1 MGNIVG
7 IDLGTSNSVAA
18 FKLADVE
25 VVTAA
30 ENTPPDRKLTRSIV
44 TIQDG
49 RFIVGEAAYRQRN
62 AAPEQTIS
70 SIKRLMGRGF
80 SDPVVQNQIQHLGYK
95 VTESSQGTENSLA
108 VWLDGKEYEPED
120 ISAAILRQVLDN
132 AEAYQATTGQNSRI
146 TGAVITIPAYFNDK
160 QRHAT
165 LTAAKR
171 AKLIT
176 VELLPEPTAA
186 AISYGFKPDSE
197 DVKTILVYDF
207 GGGTFDASLITTA
220 GNQFIELGKAG
231 DLWLGGDDVDS
242 RLVNLIK
249 QKVAQAEGLAD
260 IEDLIAKLPH
270 YQRVRFV
277 QDLKLAAE
285 RAKIDLSQAESAL
298 VQPATPLIDDLG
310 MAISIDVSVT
320 RAEFEALISP
330 LIDRTLEI
338 CQDAI
343 KYSDYP
349 QDTIDMVLL
358 VGGSSQI
365 PLVQARVQSVFGKER
380 VLVHPRPM
388 YAVAEGAA
396 IVAAG
401 LTEQVSTVSRN
412 YCIELADESRFILV
426 KQGEILPLMKT
437 HTLRTVADGQRL
449 IHFKFFSPDDVRTQ
463 HDRQQHDELIGD
475 MWLVLNAAYPRGTE
489 ILLTVELDE
498 QHSAIQIA
506 AILKNDPSV
515 RESCSFSRGGVDEKI
530 SLEVESLIEEI
541 NEEWNLTNH
550 GVAEVNRLAGDI
562 IKSVNQIKDGNL
574 AQRQDRLE
582 AAQSKLQEL
591 KLFASKDLTWVE
603 LLLNELRFVLDYC
616 QHDLHE
622 QQIERIEEIIGRLE
636 RILATQNLSGVDS
649 CLAEGRQE
657 RDNLPDLVK
666 AVLYCRNGISQA
678 DTIAPTH
685 TRSMRVKFDR
695 ILVGMKY
702 NDRADIDR
710 LIGELIAELEPYED
724 IAAPNNSISYS
735 VTK

>member
-25 VVTAA
+25 IVTAA
-30 ENTPPDRKLTRSIV
+30 DNTAPDRKLTRSIV
-44 TIQDG
+44 TVQAG
-49 RFIVGEAAYRQRN
+49 RIVVGEAAYRQLN

-80 SDPVVQNQIQHLGYK
+80 TDTVVQNQLQQLSYK

-132 AEAYQATTGQNSRI
+132 AEAFQAKTGQNSRI

-165 LTAAKR
+165 LIAAQK
-171 AKLIT
+171 AKLTKI
-176 VELLPEPTAA
+176 ELLPEPTAA
-186 AISYGFKPDSE
+186 AISYGFKPDAE
-197 DVKTILVYDF
+197 DVQTILVYDF

-249 QKVAQAEGLAD
+249 HKVATAEGLAD
-260 IEDLIAKLPH
+260 IDGLIAKMPH
-270 YQRVRFV
+270 YQRVRFT

-285 RAKIDLSQAESAL
+285 RAKIDLSQAASAL
-298 VQPATPLIDDLG
+298 VQPATPLIDEMG
-310 MAISIDVSVT
+310 MAMSIDVTVT
-320 RAEFEALISP
+320 RAEFEAIILP

-349 QDTIDMVLL
+349 QDTIDLVLL
-358 VGGSSQI
+358 VGGSAQI
-365 PLVQARVQSVFGKER
+365 PLVQSRVQSVFGTRR
-380 VLVHPRPM
+380 VVVHPRPM

-412 YCIELADESRFILV
+412 YCIELEHQPRYVLV

-437 HTLRTVADGQRL
+437 HTVKTVGDGQRL
-449 IHFKFFSPDDVRTQ
+449 IHFKFFSPDDVRSQ
-463 HDRQQHDELIGD
+463 RDRQQHDESIGE
-475 MWLVLNAAYPRGTE
+475 MWLVLNAAYPRDTE
-489 ILLTVELDE
+489 VLLTIELDE
-498 QHSAIQIA
+498 QHSSIQIS

-515 RESCSFSRGGVDEKI
+515 RESCSFSRGGIDEKI
-530 SLEVESLIEEI
+530 SHQVAEQLQGLKQLE
-541 NEEWNLTNH
+541 LTPY
-550 GVAEVNRLAGDI
+550 GVAEANRLAGDI
-562 IKSVNQIKDGNL
+562 MKSVNQLKGGNL

-582 AAQSKLQEL
+582 DAQAKLQEL
-591 KLFASKDLTWVE
+591 ESLASVDRSLAGFY
-603 LLLNELRFVLDYC
+603 LSDFQLVLEYC
-616 QHDLHE
+616 RQHLHDL
-622 QQIERIEEIIGRLE
+622 QLTRIEEMVDRLTSL
-636 RILATQNLSGVDS
+636 LANNNLAALEQCLVD
-649 CLAEGRQE
+649 AKQE
-657 RDNLPDLVK
+657 HENLPDLVK
-666 AVLYCRNGISQA
+666 IVLYCQSGVMRAAS
-678 DTIAPTH
+678 IAPTH
-685 TRSMRVKFDR
+685 ARSMKMKFDR
-695 ILVGMKY
+695 LLTAMKY
-702 NDRADIDR
+702 QDLPEAER
-710 LIGELIAELEPYED
+710 LISELMPDVEAYANQET
-724 IAAPNNSISYS
+724 ATVQIS
-735 VTK
+735 TGIK

>member
-25 VVTAA
+25 IVTATQ
-30 ENTPPDRKLTRSIV
+30 NTPPDRKLTRSIV

-49 RFIVGEAAYRQRN
+49 QLIVGEAAYRQLN
-62 AAPEQTIS
+62 AAPEQTIV

-95 VTESSQGTENSLA
+95 VTEFSEGTANSLA

-132 AEAYQATTGQNSRI
+132 AQAYQAQPGQNSRI

-165 LTAAKR
+165 ITAAKK
-171 AKLIT
+171 AQLTT

-249 QKVAQAEGLAD
+249 QKVATAEELAD
-260 IEDLIAKLPH
+260 IDGLIAKMPH
-270 YQRVRFV
+270 YQRVRFR

-285 RAKIDLSQAESAL
+285 RAKIDLSNAISVM
-298 VQPATPLIDDLG
+298 VQPATPLIDEMG
-310 MAISIDVSVT
+310 MAISIDVTVT
-320 RAEFEALISP
+320 RKEFEALISP

-358 VGGSSQI
+358 VGGSAQI
-365 PLVQARVQSVFGKER
+365 PLVQSRVESVFGRER
-380 VLVHPRPM
+380 VVVHPRPM

-412 YCIELADESRFILV
+412 YCIELADEPRFILV
-426 KQGEILPLMKT
+426 KQGEILPVQTT
-437 HTLRTVADGQRL
+437 HTLKTVADGQKL
-449 IHFKFFSPDDVRTQ
+449 IHFKFFSPDDVRSQ
-463 HDRQQHDELIGD
+463 VDSLQHDELIGD

-498 QHSAIQIA
+498 QHHSIQIA

-530 SLEVESLIEEI
+530 SLEVESLITEI
-541 NEEWNLTNH
+541 SETFSLTPY
-550 GVAEVNRLAGDI
+550 GVTEVNRLAGDI
-562 IKSVNQIKDGNL
+562 IKSMNQIKEGNL
-574 AQRQDRLE
+574 AQHQDRLE
-582 AAQSKLQEL
+582 AAQSKLREL
-591 KLFASKDLTWVE
+591 KSFASVDLTRAE
-603 LLLNELRFVLDYC
+603 SLLNELQFAMEYGRQDL
-616 QHDLHE
+616 HDL
-622 QQIERIEEIIGRLE
+622 QIARIETTINNLESII
-636 RILATQNLSGVDS
+636 ASQNLSAIDS
-649 CLAEGRQE
+649 CLTAGRTE
-657 RDNLPDLVK
+657 CENLPDVVK
-666 AVLYCRNGISQA
+666 AVLYCRSAVSQA
-678 DTIAPTH
+678 NSISPTH
-685 TRSMRVKFDR
+685 GRALRIKFDK
-695 ILVGMKY
+695 ILVAMKY
-702 NDRADIDR
+702 QDRSEFDR
-710 LIGELIAELEPYED
+710 LISELVSELEPYED
-724 IAAPNNSISYS
+724 VSTP
-735 VTK
+735 VTLITSKVTR

>member
-30 ENTPPDRKLTRSIV
+30 DNTAPDRKLTRSIV

-49 RFIVGEAAYRQRN
+49 RLVVGEAAYRQLN
-62 AAPEQTIS
+62 AAPENTIS

-80 SDPVVQNQIQHLGYK
+80 SDAVVQNQLQHLGYK
-95 VTESSQGTENSLA
+95 VTAASQGTENSLA
-108 VWLDGKEYEPED
+108 VWLDGTEYEPED
-120 ISAAILRQVLDN
+120 ISAAILRQVIDN
-132 AEAYQATTGQNSRI
+132 AEAYQAHTGQNSKI

-165 LTAAKR
+165 LTAAQK
-171 AKLIT
+171 AKLTKI
-176 VELLPEPTAA
+176 ELLPEPTAA

-249 QKVAQAEGLAD
+249 QKVATAEGLAD
-260 IEDLIAKLPH
+260 IDGLIAKMPH

-285 RAKIDLSQAESAL
+285 RAKIDLSNSISVM
-298 VQPATPLIDDLG
+298 VQPATPLLDDLG
-310 MAISIDVSVT
+310 MAISIDVTVT
-320 RAEFEALISP
+320 RTEFEELILP

-349 QDTIDMVLL
+349 QETIDMVLL

-365 PLVQARVQSVFGKER
+365 PLVQSRVQSVFGRER
-380 VLVHPRPM
+380 VVVHLRPM

-412 YCIELADESRFILV
+412 YCIELADEPRFVLV
-426 KQGEILPLMKT
+426 KQGEILPLIKT
-437 HTLRTVADGQRL
+437 HTFKTGGDGQRL
-449 IHFKFFSPDDVRTQ
+449 IHFKFFSPDDVKSQ
-463 HDRQQHDELIGD
+463 LDSQPHDELIGD
-475 MWLVLNAAYPRGTE
+475 MWLVLNAAYPKGTE
-489 ILLTVELDE
+489 MLLTIELDE
-498 QHSAIQIA
+498 QHNSIQIA

-515 RESCSFSRGGVDEKI
+515 RESCSFSRGGIDEKI
-530 SLEVESLIEEI
+530 SLEVESLLQEL
-541 NEEWNLTNH
+541 NDEWVMTPA
-550 GVAEVNRLAGDI
+550 GVAEANRLAGDI
-562 IKSVNQIKDGNL
+562 IKSTNQIKNGNL

-582 AAQSKLQEL
+582 VAQSKLQEL
-591 KLFASKDLTWVE
+591 KIFASKDLSWIGLGLSE
-603 LLLNELRFVLDYC
+603 MQFVIEYC
-616 QHDLHE
+616 SNHLHDL
-622 QQIERIEEIIGRLE
+622 QIVRIKEIIEKLTNV
-636 RILATQNLSGVDS
+636 LATQNLSAIDS
-649 CLAEGRQE
+649 CLAENRQE

-666 AVLYCRNGISQA
+666 NVLYCRYGIGQA
-678 DTIAPTH
+678 DTISPTH
-685 TRSMRVKFDR
+685 AQSMKIKFNRLLTSLKYKDR
-695 ILVGMKY
+695 PE
-702 NDRADIDR
+702 IDR
-710 LIGELIAELEPYED
+710 LIAELIAEVEPY
-724 IAAPNNSISYS
+724 NNQRNQGGSIDTRP
-735 VTK
+735 TK

>member
-25 VVTAA
+25 IVTAA
-30 ENTPPDRKLTRSIV
+30 DNTAPERKLTRSIV
-44 TIQDG
+44 TVQAG
-49 RFIVGEAAYRQRN
+49 RIVVGEAAYRQLN

-80 SDPVVQNQIQHLGYK
+80 TDTVVQNQLQQLSYK

-132 AEAYQATTGQNSRI
+132 AEAFQAKTGQNSRI

-165 LTAAKR
+165 LTAAQK
-171 AKLIT
+171 AKLTKI
-176 VELLPEPTAA
+176 ELLPEPTAA

-197 DVKTILVYDF
+197 DVQTILVYDF

-249 QKVAQAEGLAD
+249 QKVAAAEGLAD
-260 IEDLIAKLPH
+260 IDALIAKMPH
-270 YQRVRFV
+270 YQRVRFN

-285 RAKIDLSQAESAL
+285 RAKIDLSQATTAL
-298 VQPATPLIDDLG
+298 VQPATPLLDEMG
-310 MAISIDVSVT
+310 MAISIDVTVT
-320 RAEFEALISP
+320 RAEFESLILP

-349 QDTIDMVLL
+349 QDTIDLVLL
-358 VGGSSQI
+358 VGGSAQI
-365 PLVQARVQSVFGKER
+365 PLVQSRVQSVFGVDR
-380 VLVHPRPM
+380 VVVHPRPM

-412 YCIELADESRFILV
+412 YCIELEHQPRYVLV

-437 HTLRTVADGQRL
+437 HTVKTVGDGQRL
-449 IHFKFFSPDDVRTQ
+449 IHFKFFSPDDVRSQ
-463 HDRQQHDELIGD
+463 RDRQQHDELIGE
-475 MWLVLNAAYPRGTE
+475 MWLVLNAAYPKDTE
-489 ILLTVELDE
+489 VLLTIELDE
-498 QHSAIQIA
+498 QHSSIQIS

-515 RESCSFSRGGVDEKI
+515 RESCSFSRGGIDEKI
-530 SLEVESLIEEI
+530 SHQVAEQIQGLKQLD
-541 NEEWNLTNH
+541 LTPY
-550 GVAEVNRLAGDI
+550 GVAEANRLAGDI
-562 IKSVNQIKDGNL
+562 MKSVNQIKGGNL
-574 AQRQDRLE
+574 ADRQDRLE
-582 AAQSKLQEL
+582 DAQAKLKEL
-591 KLFASKDLTWVE
+591 ESLASVDRSLAGFY
-603 LLLNELRFVLDYC
+603 LSDFQLVLEHC
-616 QHDLHE
+616 RQHLHDL
-622 QQIERIEEIIGRLE
+622 QITIIEELVDRLTT
-636 RILATQNLSGVDS
+636 ILTNNNLAALEH
-649 CLAEGRQE
+649 CLIDAKQE
-657 RDNLPDLVK
+657 HENLPDLIKV
-666 AVLYCRNGISQA
+666 VLYCQSGVMRAAS
-678 DTIAPTH
+678 IAPTH
-685 TRSMRVKFDR
+685 ARSMSIKFER
-695 ILVGMKY
+695 LLTAMKY
-702 NDRADIDR
+702 KDLPEADK
-710 LIGELIAELEPYED
+710 LIADLLPDVSTYVNQETVT
-724 IAAPNNSISYS
+724 AQIS
-735 VTK
+735 TGIK

>member
-1 MGNIVG
+1 MGNTVG

-44 TIQDG
+44 TTQDG
-49 RFIVGEAAYRQRN
+49 RLVVGEAAYRQLN
-62 AAPEQTIS
+62 AAPEQTIV

-80 SDPVVQNQIQHLGYK
+80 SDPVVQNQIQNLGYK
-95 VTESSQGTENSLA
+95 VTEASQGTENSLA
-108 VWLDGKEYEPED
+108 VWLDDKEYQPED
-120 ISAAILRQVLDN
+120 ISAAILRQVLDY
-132 AEAYQATTGQNSRI
+132 AEAYQSKTGQNSRI

-165 LTAAKR
+165 LTAANR
-171 AKLIT
+171 AKLTT

-207 GGGTFDASLITTA
+207 GGGTFDASLITAA

-231 DLWLGGDDVDS
+231 DLWLGGDDLDT
-242 RLVNLIK
+242 RLVNLIE
-249 QKVAQAEGLAD
+249 QKVAEAEGLAD
-260 IEDLIAKLPH
+260 IQGLVAKMPH

-285 RAKIDLSQAESAL
+285 RAKIDLSQGMSATI
-298 VQPATPLIDDLG
+298 QPATPLIDDLG
-310 MAISIDVSVT
+310 LAVSIDVTIT
-320 RAEFEALISP
+320 RPEFEALILP

-365 PLVQARVQSVFGKER
+365 PLVQSRVQSVFGHNR
-380 VLVHPRPM
+380 VVVHPRPM

-412 YCIELADESRFILV
+412 YCIELADEPRFVLV

-437 HTLRTVADGQRL
+437 HTFKTGGDGQRL
-449 IHFKFFSPDDVRTQ
+449 IHFKFFSPDNVRSQ
-463 HDRQQHDELIGD
+463 LDSQQHDEPIGD
-475 MWLVLNAAYPRGTE
+475 MWLVLNAAYPKGTE
-489 ILLTVELDE
+489 VLLTIELDE
-498 QHSAIQIA
+498 QHNSIQIT

-515 RESCSFSRGGVDEKI
+515 RESCSFSRGGIDEKI
-530 SLEVESLIEEI
+530 SLEVESLLQEL
-541 NEEWNLTNH
+541 NEEWSLTPY
-550 GVAEVNRLAGDI
+550 GVAEANRLAGDI
-562 IKSVNQIKDGNL
+562 MKSVNQIKDGNL
-574 AQRQDRLE
+574 GQRQDRLE
-582 AAQSKLQEL
+582 VAQSKLQEL
-591 KLFASKDLTWVE
+591 KIFASKDLSWVTSE
-603 LLLNELRFVLDYC
+603 LNNLQFVMEYC
-616 QHDLHE
+616 SNHLHE
-622 QQIERIEEIIGRLE
+622 LQVVRIQEIIE
-636 RILATQNLSGVDS
+636 KLASVLTNQNLSAIDS
-649 CLAEGRQE
+649 CLAEARQE
-657 RDNLPDLVK
+657 SDNLPDLVK
-666 AVLYCRNGISQA
+666 AVLYCRDGIAQA
-678 DTIAPTH
+678 EGLAPTH
-685 TRSMRVKFDR
+685 AQSMRIKFNR
-695 ILVGMKY
+695 LLTSLKY
-702 NDRADIDR
+702 NDRVEIERLITELLADIT
-710 LIGELIAELEPYED
+710 PYMEQKN
-724 IAAPNNSISYS
+724 IRGSIDTRP
-735 VTK
+735 TK

>member
-25 VVTAA
+25 IVTATQ
-30 ENTPPDRKLTRSIV
+30 NTPPDRKLTRSIV
-44 TIQDG
+44 SIQDG
-49 RFIVGEAAYRQRN
+49 QLIVGEAAYRQLN
-62 AAPEQTIS
+62 AAPEQTIV
-70 SIKRLMGRGF
+70 SIKRLMGKGF
-80 SDPVVQNQIQHLGYK
+80 SDLVVQNQIQHLGYK
-95 VTESSQGTENSLA
+95 VTESSEGTANSLA
-108 VWLDGKEYEPED
+108 VWLNGKEYEPED

-132 AEAYQATTGQNSRI
+132 AEAYQAQPGQNCRI
-146 TGAVITIPAYFNDK
+146 TAAVITIPAYFNDK

-165 LTAAKR
+165 IAAAKK
-171 AKLIT
+171 AKLTT

-249 QKVAQAEGLAD
+249 QKVVAAEGLAD
-260 IEDLIAKLPH
+260 IDALIAKMPH
-270 YQRVRFV
+270 YQRVRFL

-285 RAKIDLSQAESAL
+285 RAKIDLSNTISVM

-310 MAISIDVSVT
+310 MAISIDITVT
-320 RAEFEALISP
+320 RQEFEALISP

-365 PLVQARVQSVFGKER
+365 PLVQSRVESVFGRER
-380 VLVHPRPM
+380 VVVHPRPM

-412 YCIELADESRFILV
+412 YCIELADEPRFILI

-437 HTLRTVADGQRL
+437 HTFKTGGDGQKL
-449 IHFKFFSPDDVRTQ
+449 IHFKFFSPDNVRSNL
-463 HDRQQHDELIGD
+463 DSQQHDELIGD
-475 MWLVLNAAYPRGTE
+475 MWLVLNAAYPKGTE
-489 ILLTVELDE
+489 VLLTIELDE
-498 QHSAIQIA
+498 QHNSIQIT
-506 AILKNDPSV
+506 AILKNDPSI
-515 RESCSFSRGGVDEKI
+515 RESCSFSRGGIDEKI
-530 SLEVESLIEEI
+530 SLEVESLLQEL
-541 NEEWNLTNH
+541 NEEWILTPA
-550 GVAEVNRLAGDI
+550 GVVEANRLAGDI
-562 IKSVNQIKDGNL
+562 MRSVNQIKDGNL
-574 AQRQDRLE
+574 EQRQDLMDS
-582 AAQSKLQEL
+582 AQSNLKEL
-591 KLFASKDLTWVE
+591 KNFVSKDMSWGNKALS
-603 LLLNELRFVLDYC
+603 ELRFAIEYC
-616 QHDLHE
+616 NNYLHE
-622 QQIERIEEIIGRLE
+622 LQVVRINQIIEKLMS
-636 RILATQNLSGVDS
+636 ILVDQNLSAIDS
-649 CLAEGRQE
+649 YLAGYRQE

-666 AVLYCRNGISQA
+666 AVLYCRDGIGQVDAIS
-678 DTIAPTH
+678 PTH
-685 TRSMRVKFDR
+685 AQLMRIKFNR
-695 ILVGMKY
+695 LLTSLKY
-702 NDRADIDR
+702 NDRPEIDR
-710 LIGELIAELEPYED
+710 LTIELIADIEPYND
-724 IAAPNNSISYS
+724 RGGQGLSINIRP
-735 VTK
+735 TK